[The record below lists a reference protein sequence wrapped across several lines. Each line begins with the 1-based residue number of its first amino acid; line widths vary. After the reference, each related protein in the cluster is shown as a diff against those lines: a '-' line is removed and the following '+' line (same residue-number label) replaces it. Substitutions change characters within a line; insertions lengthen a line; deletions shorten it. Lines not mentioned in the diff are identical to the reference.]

1 MNIKQLQLVAQ
12 LLRLSENTYTATEF
26 VLIHGWPQADAARIT
41 KVLPTNLSRALRKI
55 RELDVDIR
63 SVYAA
68 RR

>member
-1 MNIKQLQLVAQ
+1 MTDKQLQLIAQ
-12 LLRLSENTYTATEF
+12 LLRLSDNTYTAAHF
-26 VLIHGWPQADAARIT
+26 VLCDKWPQADAARIT
-41 KVLPTNLSRALRKI
+41 KMLPTNLSRALRKI